1 MNSSVKRMRSEEG
14 AAAVEFAL
22 LLLPLVLLMFGTVEF
37 GIAIYAREVLVNA
50 SREGARAGI
59 VSRTPKLGTTEV
71 TAVVN
76 NALTNSLIL
85 NPSLA
90 NVTINGA
97 GGAYPATLSVAIV
110 YPYSLLF
117 PSLFNVGSGFN
128 LTAQT
133 VMVHE

>member
-1 MNSSVKRMRSEEG
+1 MM
-14 AAAVEFAL
+14 
-22 LLLPLVLLMFGTVEF
+22 GTVEF
-37 GIAIYAREVLVNA
+37 GIAIYAREALVNA

-59 VSRTPKLGTTEV
+59 ISRTPKPSSTDV

-90 NVTINGA
+90 NITINGV
-97 GGAYPATLSVAIV
+97 GGAYPSTMSVAIV
-110 YPYSLLF
+110 YPYTFLF
-117 PSLFNVGSGFN
+117 PSLFSLGTGIN